1 MEFAPGPV
9 LRYAQEA
16 RILQTQTEKL
26 RTARLIWMLYY
37 NRTLF
42 DRGVIT
48 EDEFRRMRSKI
59 HERYSPA
66 TVRQT
71 V

>member
-1 MEFAPGPV
+1 MQSQA
-9 LRYAQEA
+9 
-16 RILQTQTEKL
+16 EKL

-37 NRTLF
+37 NQTLF

-48 EDEFRRMRSKI
+48 EEEFQRMRSKI

-66 TVRQT
+66 PKSGI
-71 V
+71 